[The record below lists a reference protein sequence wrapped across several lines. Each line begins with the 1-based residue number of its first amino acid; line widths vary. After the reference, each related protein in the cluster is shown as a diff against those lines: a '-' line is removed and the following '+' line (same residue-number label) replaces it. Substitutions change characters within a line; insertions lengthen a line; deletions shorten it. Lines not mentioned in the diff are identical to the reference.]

1 MHWEEAQLVLVLVG
15 DTESERNRKPA
26 SVLESGSS
34 TNPCNLA
41 KLAVD
46 IVLVLLVFNVSNQ
59 HWEGPGQVT
68 TGNKERSHSAIL
80 LHYSSASS
88 RQARKLTSNHQKKKK
103 NCPKCYSWDFN
114 QRARLAWEPQE
125 LGINVICGYVNFSA
139 VIPITKLSSE
149 R

>member
-15 DTESERNRKPA
+15 DTESERNRKPV

-103 NCPKCYSWDFN
+103 IAPSAIAGILT
-114 QRARLAWEPQE
+114 REPG
-125 LGINVICGYVNFSA
+125 LHGSPRNWG
-139 VIPITKLSSE
+139 
-149 R
+149 